1 MTKKS
6 NATGQLAGAGNLRV
20 SAPQIALLI
29 EVAVLAMQDF
39 HAQKAVGSAHNEYLF
54 GLTDF
59 ESKHG
64 RTEGRIDPLNPDHAP
79 IIAATKIQYEGY
91 QLAKRKA
98 YNVRRRLQT
107 ACRKAARLNADR
119 AVGAIQ

>member
-1 MTKKS
+1 MKTTY
-6 NATGQLAGAGNLRV
+6 NAAGQPAGAGNLRA
-20 SAPQIALLI
+20 SASQIALLI

-39 HAQKAVGSAHNEYLF
+39 DAQKAVGTAHNEYLF

-91 QLAKRKA
+91 QRAKRKA
-98 YNVRRRLQT
+98 YNARRRLQT
-107 ACRKAARLNADR
+107 ACRKTARVNADR
-119 AVGAIQ
+119 AAGTIQ